1 MKKNEIKK
9 KVIEILM
16 DDYQIKK
23 DDLKNN
29 FSFESLNEWDSVKHL
44 DFILKLEEEFRIQF
58 GINQNFD
65 IKTIN
70 EFINIIS
77 NKIK

>member
-29 FSFESLNEWDSVKHL
+29 FSFES
-44 DFILKLEEEFRIQF
+44 
-58 GINQNFD
+58 
-65 IKTIN
+65 
-70 EFINIIS
+70 
-77 NKIK
+77 